1 MPPALMKKTVG
12 KMGLRG
18 QRGLRGQG
26 RAGVPMA
33 ETLQPGERFRTPV
46 EAEAAEAVQVR
57 ESVRCPRVVA
67 GSNTTT
73 TTTTTTSIKRKI
85 CRFFSTDDGCRFG
98 EKCKF
103 LHATSEGEEE
113 NKNYDKS
120 SSGGSFE
127 KNNNDKNHRRRRQRR
142 RRRGGSGTLNQ
153 SNTAS
158 K

>member
-18 QRGLRGQG
+18 QRGLRVQG

-46 EAEAAEAVQVR
+46 EAEAAEAVR

-67 GSNTTT
+67 GSN
-73 TTTTTTSIKRKI
+73 TTTTTSIKRKI

-113 NKNYDKS
+113 NKKS

-127 KNNNDKNHRRRRQRR
+127 KNNNNDKNHRRRRQRR